1 MPALDQKK
9 KRRALELRLRKK
21 SFAEISRT
29 LHMAPATLRNL
40 EYGWIDRQGV
50 QHCGWRHEIEKRWD
64 EDDKAEIE
72 CGLALKEDR
81 ERTLKRLTQMAI
93 SKMESQFPAVTMASP
108 LNWKTLVSEIQE
120 LIRLL
125 SDEVD
130 IRRDGSKGIA
140 SRMLTTLEDIRE
152 TYAQT
157 LALEIEEAG
166 PGRPS
171 LPEEGETDDDTSRA
185 TGVE

>member
-1 MPALDQKK
+1 
-9 KRRALELRLRKK
+9 
-21 SFAEISRT
+21 
-29 LHMAPATLRNL
+29 
-40 EYGWIDRQGV
+40 
-50 QHCGWRHEIEKRWD
+50 
-64 EDDKAEIE
+64 
-72 CGLALKEDR
+72 
-81 ERTLKRLTQMAI
+81 
-93 SKMESQFPAVTMASP
+93 MASP

-166 PGRPS
+166 PGKLS
-171 LPEEGETDDDTSRA
+171 LPEERETDNDTSRA
-185 TGVE
+185 TGVK